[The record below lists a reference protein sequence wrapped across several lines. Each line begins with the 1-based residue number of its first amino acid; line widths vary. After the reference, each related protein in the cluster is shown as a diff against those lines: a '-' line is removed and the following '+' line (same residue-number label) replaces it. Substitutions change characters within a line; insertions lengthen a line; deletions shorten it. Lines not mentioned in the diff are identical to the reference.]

1 MQDNAFAL
9 LLESFALGY
18 WGALGIVA
26 LLTLESLPI
35 IGLFMP
41 GVFLMVGLGSLSGTS
56 YLSFADCVL
65 YSVIGAVL
73 GDSIGYW
80 LGYLGIER
88 SFLHPHGKRSQSG
101 HAMAEQLLKR
111 HGRLAVFLGRF
122 VWFFHPAVPF
132 LAGVT
137 GIRPGWFYLADLP
150 AVILWVIVYAG
161 IGHWATGMARDR
173 TLEFMVG
180 MGVVLILVGAWF
192 LLRYFKNKHNTAAQS
207 IKSRN

>member
-1 MQDNAFAL
+1 MQDHAFTL
-9 LLESFALGY
+9 LVESFALGY

-26 LLTLESLPI
+26 LLMLESLPVV
-35 IGLFMP
+35 GLFMP

-56 YLSFADCVL
+56 YLSFPDCVL
-65 YSVIGAVL
+65 YSVIGALL

-88 SFLHPHGKRSQSG
+88 SFLHPNSKRSQSS

-132 LAGVT
+132 LAGAT

-150 AVILWVIVYAG
+150 AVILWVILYAG

-180 MGVVLILVGAWF
+180 VGICLVLAGLLL
-192 LLRYFKNKHNTAAQS
+192 LLRYYR
-207 IKSRN
+207 SRYKPAGQR